1 MRIAGACGIAAIV
14 VAGCA
19 ESLAILYSPGN
30 FGYTQN
36 WLSDL
41 SGTSYTA
48 FLNVT
53 RPSVSSPTTIALSQW
68 GLTVAGILATIFAVG
83 LFYYGSSQLHR
94 LGAAFGV
101 MGTVA
106 LCATG
111 VFRAPA
117 GEIHLVAFY
126 AFGLL
131 VPIAM
136 LLIGGALVP
145 SEKRLAGFLI
155 TLGIVALAGTAT
167 TSFGRAVPE
176 LIVLAAVA
184 FWAIAFSLKML
195 KSA

>member
-30 FGYTQN
+30 FSYTQN

-53 RPSVSSPTTIALSQW
+53 RPSVSSPTTLALAQW
-68 GLTVAGILATIFAVG
+68 GLTAAGILGTIFAIG
-83 LFYYGSSQLHR
+83 LYYNGSSPLYR

-106 LCATG
+106 LCSTG
-111 VFRAPA
+111 FFPAPV
-117 GEIHLVAFY
+117 GVIHLVAFY

-131 VPIAM
+131 APTAM
-136 LLIGGALVP
+136 LLIGGALVS
-145 SEKRLAGFLI
+145 SEKWLAGFLI
-155 TLGIVALAGTAT
+155 TLGIVALVGIST

-176 LIVLAAVA
+176 LLILGAVA
-184 FWAIAFSLKML
+184 LWAIVFSLKML
-195 KSA
+195 KTP

>member
-1 MRIAGACGIAAIV
+1 MRIAGACGIAAVV

-30 FGYTQN
+30 FSYTQN

-68 GLTVAGILATIFAVG
+68 GLTVAGLLATIFAIG
-83 LFYYGSSQLHR
+83 LFYYGSSPLHR
-94 LGAAFGV
+94 LGAAVGV

-106 LCATG
+106 LCGTG
-111 VFRAPA
+111 VFPAPA

-145 SEKRLAGFLI
+145 SEKWFAGFLI
-155 TLGIVALAGTAT
+155 ALGIVALAGISTA
-167 TSFGRAVPE
+167 SFGRAVPE
-176 LIVLAAVA
+176 LILLAAVA
-184 FWAIAFSLKML
+184 LWALVFSVRML